1 MRNGYGKSLFP
12 TEDGECFICGYVGD
26 TARHEVLHGA
36 NRSLSKKFGL
46 WIAVCPRC
54 HRNIHAEDNG
64 KYLYLKESAEERF
77 LHEYNVS
84 IDEFISI
91 FGRNYL

>member
-12 TEDGECFICGYVGD
+12 TEDGKCYVCGFVGD
-26 TARHEVLHGA
+26 TARHEILHGA
-36 NRSLSKKFGL
+36 NRSISKRFGL

-54 HRNIHAEDNG
+54 HANIHAEDNG
-64 KYLYLKESAEERF
+64 SYLYLKEEAEERF
-77 LHEYNVS
+77 LREYNKDVA
-84 IDEFISI
+84 DFIAI